1 MSYNQS
7 HKDVII
13 SLDAMGGDM
22 GANAVVPGAALA
34 LKHRPHAKFMFFGD
48 QNVINPLL
56 QKYPTLKRSSEVH
69 HTDTLVAND
78 EKPSV
83 ALRRGRQSSMRL
95 AIDAVSKKQAHGV
108 VSSGNTGALMAMAKM
123 SMKSMP
129 IIHRP
134 AIASVFPTI
143 RSQTVVLDL
152 GANLQADAEN
162 LAQYAVLGCV
172 YSRLLYNIETPT
184 VGILNVG
191 SEDMKGHNR
200 VRDAA
205 SILSH
210 VDFPGSYHGFVEG
223 DDIPKGTVDVVVTD
237 GFTGNIALKMAE
249 GVASFMGHN
258 LRKAF
263 TSSIFAKLGYVFARG
278 AMTRMRKSLDP
289 RFYNGGIFMGLN
301 GICIKSHGGSDAYAF
316 SRATIR
322 AIDLVENDFN
332 KRAIREIEKLT
343 EQESFFSVDI
353 TNGEKAS

>member
-1 MSYNQS
+1 MSESNRVA
-7 HKDVII
+7 DVTIA
-13 SLDAMGGDM
+13 LDAMGGDD
-22 GANAVVPGAALA
+22 GANAVVPGANLA
-34 LKHRPHAKFMFFGD
+34 LKERPNTRFLLFGD
-48 QNVINPLL
+48 EKKIAPLL
-56 QKYPTLKRSSEVH
+56 DKYPSLKEKSNIH
-69 HTDTLVAND
+69 HTESVVSSD

-83 ALRRGRQSSMRL
+83 ALRRGRNSSMRL
-95 AIDAVSKKQAHGV
+95 AIDSVSKGPAHGV

-143 RSQTVVLDL
+143 RGQTVVLDL

-172 YSRLLYNIETPT
+172 YARLLFGIKQPS

-191 SEDMKGHNR
+191 SEEMKGHDR
-200 VRDAA
+200 VRGAA
-205 SILSH
+205 AILSN
-210 VDFPGSYHGFVEG
+210 VDFPGHYHGFVEG

-249 GVASFMGHN
+249 GVAGFIGHN
-258 LRKAF
+258 MRRAF
-263 TSSIFAKLGYVFARG
+263 TSSWPAKIGYIFAGKAIS
-278 AMTRMRKSLDP
+278 RMRKSLDP

-322 AIDLVENDFN
+322 AIDLVQNNFND
-332 KRAIREIEKLT
+332 RATQEMEKLID
-343 EQESFFSVDI
+343 QESFFSVDES
-353 TNGEKAS
+353 EKAV